1 MSTRVPRI
9 PRWLLN
15 HFLRDDLAEEVMGDL
30 EEKFYKTIESKSLLR
45 ARLNY
50 WYQVINYIRPFAI
63 RKSTVH
69 PNQIDMFQNYLK
81 IAFRNLRK
89 NTGYSIIN
97 IGGLAVGMAIAM
109 LIGLWVYDELSF
121 DKYFTNYDRL
131 AKVMQHQ
138 TFNGVINTGVSIP
151 MPLENELREKYGSDF
166 THVAI
171 SSWTNEHILSAGDLK
186 ITKKGN
192 YVQPDFPEMFTLK
205 MLKGTRE
212 GLKDQASI
220 IISESTAR
228 ALFGDADP
236 INQAVQIDSKL
247 DVKVTGV
254 YEDLPK
260 NTFFNDLEFI
270 SSWQLYLTSE
280 QWLKRAATQWGNN
293 SFQLF
298 VQISPGADFDVVS
311 QKIKNAKLDNAPDEA
326 PFSPQMFLL
335 SMQNWHLKSDFKE
348 GKMTGG
354 KIEMVWLFGIIGLF
368 VLLLACI
375 NFMNLS
381 TARSEKRAKE
391 VGIRMTIGSVRGQLI
406 NQFLSESFLVV
417 TLSFIVA
424 GIIVVVSLSSFNQLA
439 DKKTIIEWANPFIW
453 LICLAFIII
462 TSLLAGSYPAL
473 YLSSFQPVKVLKG
486 TFKMGRFAALP
497 RKILVVI
504 QFTVSVTLIIGTII
518 VYNQIQY
525 SKDRPIGYNR
535 EGLISIQMKSDDFTG
550 KCELLRNELKA
561 AGAVEEMSESSSP
574 ITAVWQNNGGFNWEG
589 KDPNFQTDFATIY
602 VSHEYGKTINW
613 QIREGRDFSHEFA
626 TDSSGVILNEAAIK
640 FMGITDP
647 LGKEITW
654 GDDTKLHIVGIIN
667 DMIMQSPYN
676 PVKQTIYLMNRDN
689 ANWINIRLNPNKS
702 ASESLAIIEAAFKR
716 AIPSAPF
723 DFKFI
728 DAEYS
733 RKFNSEER
741 VGKLASVFAVLAIII
756 SCLGLFGLASFVAE
770 QRTKEIGIRKVL
782 GASITGLWKM
792 LSADFVVLVIISCFL
807 AAPLAYYFLDAWLAK
822 YKYHTPISPWIFI
835 MTALGALTVT
845 LATVSF
851 QAIKAALMSPVKS
864 LKSE

>member
-1 MSTRVPRI
+1 
-9 PRWLLN
+9 
-15 HFLRDDLAEEVMGDL
+15 
-30 EEKFYKTIESKSLLR
+30 
-45 ARLNY
+45 
-50 WYQVINYIRPFAI
+50 
-63 RKSTVH
+63 
-69 PNQIDMFQNYLK
+69 MFQNYLK